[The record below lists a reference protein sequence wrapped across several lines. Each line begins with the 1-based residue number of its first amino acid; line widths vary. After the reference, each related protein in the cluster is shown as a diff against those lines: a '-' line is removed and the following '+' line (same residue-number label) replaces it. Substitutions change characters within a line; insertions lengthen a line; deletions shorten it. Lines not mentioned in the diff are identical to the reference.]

1 MFVKKIFIN
10 YKYFGDSD
18 VINASKVE
26 PQTFVEPSDEQIK
39 TQFAKDLQIRC
50 CRKFVKPS
58 NEFDIYLG
66 GAILLR

>member
-39 TQFAKDLQIRC
+39 TQFAKDL
-50 CRKFVKPS
+50 
-58 NEFDIYLG
+58 
-66 GAILLR
+66 